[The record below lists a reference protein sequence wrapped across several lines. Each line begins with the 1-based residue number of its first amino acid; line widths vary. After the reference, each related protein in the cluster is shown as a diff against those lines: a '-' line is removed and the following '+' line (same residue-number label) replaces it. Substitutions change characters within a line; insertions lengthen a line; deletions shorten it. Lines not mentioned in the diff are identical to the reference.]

1 MHSALDVADRPEDR
15 GAARAPLR
23 TRIAPRPPAMS
34 AASRRSR
41 HWSSPCVVVMLS
53 IAFGAVS
60 GCGGADRT
68 DRPDATTA
76 ELAPGA
82 ESANWNFERGDFA
95 GWRTLA
101 FGSGAWHV
109 YADGTTP
116 PDPADSDPHSV
127 FKVPPPPEGKFA
139 AVTDMRA
146 PGARILHRTLK
157 LDGRFKL
164 RLTLFY
170 ESVGG
175 FSSPPSLAFH
185 LEQPNKQFRV
195 ELLAATA
202 PVTSMAAKHVLAT
215 IFQTSPGDRS
225 SVRPHEV
232 TVDLSRWAGQN
243 VRLRLAQVDN
253 QGPLRAGVDNIR
265 LDRIGSRP

>member
-1 MHSALDVADRPEDR
+1 
-15 GAARAPLR
+15 
-23 TRIAPRPPAMS
+23 
-34 AASRRSR
+34 
-41 HWSSPCVVVMLS
+41 MLS
-53 IAFGAVS
+53 VAFGALS
-60 GCGGADRT
+60 GCGGADRNA
-68 DRPDATTA
+68 RPDATTGK
-76 ELAPGA
+76 LASGA

-109 YADGTTP
+109 YADATTP

-127 FKVPPPPEGKFA
+127 FKVPPPPEGRFG

-157 LDGRFKL
+157 LDGRFRL
-164 RLTLFY
+164 RLTLFH
-170 ESVGG
+170 ESVGE
-175 FSSPPSLAFH
+175 FASPPSLAFH
-185 LEQPNKQFRV
+185 LEEPNKQFRV
-195 ELLAATA
+195 ELLEATA
-202 PVTSMAAKHVLAT
+202 PATSMAAKHVLAT

-225 SVRPHEV
+225 SLRPREV

-253 QGPLRAGVDNIR
+253 RGPLRAGVDNIR
-265 LDRIGSRP
+265 FDAISSGP